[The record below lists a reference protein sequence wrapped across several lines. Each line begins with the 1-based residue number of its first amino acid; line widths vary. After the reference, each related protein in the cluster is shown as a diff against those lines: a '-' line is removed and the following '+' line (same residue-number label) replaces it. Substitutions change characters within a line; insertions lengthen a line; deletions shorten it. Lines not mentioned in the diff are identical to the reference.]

1 MKFIFQASI
10 YFGGSLSTVLL
21 RLFVVSFVVGVIL
34 AGLGFE
40 PETIY
45 ENLLRMLRRL
55 IEFGLG
61 DIKQIARI
69 LLTGAMVVLPI
80 WLLLRITSAGR
91 SR

>member
-1 MKFIFQASI
+1 MGNGTLTHFL
-10 YFGGSLSTVLL
+10 GGSLSTVLL

>member
-1 MKFIFQASI
+1 M
-10 YFGGSLSTVLL
+10 